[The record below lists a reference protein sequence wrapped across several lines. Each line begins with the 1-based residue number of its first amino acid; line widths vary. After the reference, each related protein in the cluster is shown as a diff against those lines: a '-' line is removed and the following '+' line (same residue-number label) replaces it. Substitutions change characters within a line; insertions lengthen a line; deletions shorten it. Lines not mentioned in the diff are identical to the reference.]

1 MTDMLESLLYAAVY
15 CLAGIALL
23 ASAFA
28 LLKR

>member
-23 ASAFA
+23 VVHRRS
-28 LLKR
+28 LR